1 MESRILEILETTTQS
16 ESLEGTGGNDEKAE
30 LLWYCAHTNSRLEAG
45 IRYEKSNDLGKWL
58 IPLSSTKSV

>member
-45 IRYEKSNDLGKWL
+45 IRYEKSNDLGK
-58 IPLSSTKSV
+58 